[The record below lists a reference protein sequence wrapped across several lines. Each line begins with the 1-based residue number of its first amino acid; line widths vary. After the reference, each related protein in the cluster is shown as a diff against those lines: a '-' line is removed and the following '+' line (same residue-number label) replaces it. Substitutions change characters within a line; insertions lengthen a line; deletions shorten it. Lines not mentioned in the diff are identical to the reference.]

1 MGLTSKRGEGRDRE
15 RDYGSFTFYVLNV
28 PSERNCVIMDG
39 APVKQSLNSDE
50 EVKTRSKVEVIP
62 SCQFAKGHH
71 SREVQHGERADNQ
84 ITASCVFI
92 VELL

>member
-1 MGLTSKRGEGRDRE
+1 MGKAGIE
-15 RDYGSFTFYVLNV
+15 RDYGSFTFHVLNV

-39 APVKQSLNSDE
+39 APVTQSLNSDE

-62 SCQFAKGHH
+62 SSQFAKGHH
-71 SREVQHGERADNQ
+71 SLSSREVQHGERADNQ